1 MWLSEI
7 FERFIEKSP
16 VTVIVRAMMEVV
28 LAPEKLDDLFEQT
41 AQTGYT
47 RELLFSTLVKM
58 MSLVVCSIHQSIG
71 SVYKAMSAEI
81 GVSKTAVYDKL
92 NRLEPSVSQALVRYS
107 AREMTTLIA
116 QMGGPLPTVLPKYRL
131 KILDGN
137 GLGATEHRLKVLRNI
152 RSGPLPGKS
161 IVVLDPSLGLAIDIF
176 PCEDGHAQERSLFS
190 HVLETV
196 EANDLWIGDRNFCT
210 TGLVFGIENKQA
222 AFILRQH
229 ENLPWQETSELVEEG
244 RIEGGVVFS
253 QRGIVAYQGQQLCCR
268 RVVVQLDQPT
278 RDGETDIALLT
289 NLPESEADSM
299 LVAQLYRSRWK
310 VETLFQIATQ
320 TFHCEIK
327 TLGYPRAAL
336 FSFSMAL
343 VAYNLFSCLKAV
355 LRSVHGTDKV
365 EGKLSYYY
373 LADELEGTYRGM
385 MIALPTKQWQE
396 LRSLSLTQFS
406 DLLQEWAGSVNLD
419 AFTSSKRK
427 PQKKRSLPPYDP
439 RHPHVSTARLL
450 AEKKKVRA
458 SPDQ

>member
-1 MWLSEI
+1 LALLKIFIINFDSEHFPICIMWLSEI
-7 FERFIEKSP
+7 FELFIEKSP
-16 VTVIVRAMMEVV
+16 VTVMVRAMMEVV
-28 LAPEKLDDLFEQT
+28 LAPEKLDELFEQT

-58 MSLVVCSIHQSIG
+58 MTQVVCSIHQSIG

-107 AREMTTLIA
+107 ALQMATLIH
-116 QMGGPLPTVLPKYRL
+116 QMGGQLPAVLPKYRL

-137 GLGATEHRLKVLRNI
+137 GLGATEHRLKVLRNT
-152 RSGPLPGKS
+152 RSGALPGKS
-161 IVVLDPSLGLAIDIF
+161 LVVLDPALGLAIDIF

-190 HVLETV
+190 PLLETV
-196 EANDLWIGDRNFCT
+196 ETGDLWIGDRNFCT

-222 AFILRQH
+222 AFIIRQH

-253 QRGIVAYQGQQLCCR
+253 QTGVVAHEGQELCCR

-278 RDGETDIALLT
+278 RDGETYIALLT
-289 NLPESEADSM
+289 NLPETEASSL
-299 LVAQLYRSRWK
+299 LVA
-310 VETLFQIATQ
+310 
-320 TFHCEIK
+320 H
-327 TLGYPRAAL
+327 
-336 FSFSMAL
+336 
-343 VAYNLFSCLKAV
+343 YNLFSCLKAV
-355 LRSVHGTDKV
+355 LGSVHGTDKI

-385 MIALPTKQWQE
+385 MIALPPEQWQD

-406 DLLQEWAGSVNLD
+406 ALLQDWAGSVNLE

-427 PQKKRSLPPYDP
+427 PKKTQPKPPYDP
-439 RHPHVSTARLL
+439 RHPHVSTPRLL

-458 SPDQ
+458 SPNR